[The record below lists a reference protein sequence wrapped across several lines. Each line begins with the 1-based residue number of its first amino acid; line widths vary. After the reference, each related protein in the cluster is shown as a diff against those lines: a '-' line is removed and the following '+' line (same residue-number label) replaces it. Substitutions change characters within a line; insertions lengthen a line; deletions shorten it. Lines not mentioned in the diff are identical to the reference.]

1 MTEQEAKLKLTA
13 GLSQVYGVTEGIRMA
28 GTVVPG
34 IMNDFSR
41 MVREKAGKTVQE
53 EYRLEDGR
61 AVVIMA
67 GKMLDAAL
75 MGVTMDSPSL
85 TAS

>member
-41 MVREKAGKTVQE
+41 MVRDRAGKTVQE

-61 AVVIMA
+61 AVIIMA
-67 GKMLDAAL
+67 GKM
-75 MGVTMDSPSL
+75 MNGTVSYEMVRINEE
-85 TAS
+85 

>member
-41 MVREKAGKTVQE
+41 MVRDRAGKTVQE

-67 GKMLDAAL
+67 GKM
-75 MGVTMDSPSL
+75 MNGTVSYEMVRINEE
-85 TAS
+85 

>member
-67 GKMLDAAL
+67 GKM
-75 MGVTMDSPSL
+75 MNGTVSYEMVRINEE
-85 TAS
+85 

>member
-67 GKMLDAAL
+67 GKMLNGTVSYE
-75 MGVTMDSPSL
+75 MVRINEE
-85 TAS
+85 